1 MRTPIAANTR
11 AATLALA
18 AGKATVHHAGAAKAG
33 AGKVATTRA
42 CVEKATIV
50 EKTAVTEEAAV
61 AEKAAVPEEEAT
73 TKERPAAPTW
83 AAPTPPGRDGP
94 SRSIARRCKPV
105 ASIGLVVCAGGCG

>member
-61 AEKAAVPEEEAT
+61 PEEEAT

-83 AAPTPPGRDGP
+83 AAPTPAGCADP
-94 SRSIARRCKPV
+94 SRSILRRCIPV
-105 ASIGLVVCAGGCG
+105 APLGE